1 MRRRHS
7 LSHSQMKV
15 FPTFAGFRS
24 FFLPTMID
32 TPASFFTFLG
42 KNTFVL
48 VSDVLIKYCFCV
60 MMTAMEKKS
69 GLQKQETELNLPT
82 PPLDLRH
89 VFRKIV
95 FFISATQVSFFHLVT
110 LDRFLRVIEIANIWL
125 WPSTTNMTCGRD
137 CRPSLFE
144 AKLQAKDLLS
154 SKWFNWFRIN
164 ATILLGRGTFSE
176 KME

>member
-1 MRRRHS
+1 MKLPCKESLIGEFS
-7 LSHSQMKV
+7 LSRLRYAYKTFFITLLNEG

-60 MMTAMEKKS
+60 MMTAMDKKS

-95 FFISATQVSFFHLVT
+95 FFLFRQRRSVSF
-110 LDRFLRVIEIANIWL
+110 I
-125 WPSTTNMTCGRD
+125 S
-137 CRPSLFE
+137 
-144 AKLQAKDLLS
+144 
-154 SKWFNWFRIN
+154 
-164 ATILLGRGTFSE
+164 
-176 KME
+176 

>member
-1 MRRRHS
+1 MFLNCDGSAFSSFRNCKRVPEVRVVGARDDVS
-7 LSHSQMKV
+7 TLLCCGGLPSWSWV
-15 FPTFAGFRS
+15 RLLRVLGRGLGGFPTFAGFRS

-95 FFISATQVSFFHLVT
+95 FFLFRQRRSVSF
-110 LDRFLRVIEIANIWL
+110 I
-125 WPSTTNMTCGRD
+125 S
-137 CRPSLFE
+137 
-144 AKLQAKDLLS
+144 
-154 SKWFNWFRIN
+154 
-164 ATILLGRGTFSE
+164 
-176 KME
+176 